1 MPLSSNNTKAN
12 QFIRLSRNGEA
23 YKNITGGLPTGQN
36 QLLQTLLLGNAKVVH
51 AIIGKV
57 DIQLTLG
64 RHCIASGTQP
74 QRTHGST
81 EQGVIIGLIIG
92 PIIRPFR
99 TIIPIGRLAK
109 EAEDVIRRC
118 NTGLNLGTQIIRM
131 RFLGFP
137 QYRKACSLG
146 TKHLPYPH
154 PPPALKETR

>member
-1 MPLSSNNTKAN
+1 MIWQKKQTPPAQHK
-12 QFIRLSRNGEA
+12 R
-23 YKNITGGLPTGQN
+23 GLPTGQN

-81 EQGVIIGLIIG
+81 EQGIIIGLIIG

-109 EAEDVIRRC
+109 EAKDVIRRC
-118 NTGLNLGTQIIRM
+118 NTGLNLGT
-131 RFLGFP
+131 
-137 QYRKACSLG
+137 
-146 TKHLPYPH
+146 KHLPYPL
-154 PPPALKETR
+154 PLPALKETR